1 MFRMAQSGGGGK
13 RRKKEANPLPPRGVA
28 DLTEM
33 EWQEVVNE
41 VETSG
46 ALMTDV
52 ALLRNINYLALVKY
66 VARLMCLIRS
76 LSRR

>member
-1 MFRMAQSGGGGK
+1 M
-13 RRKKEANPLPPRGVA
+13 A

-41 VETSG
+41 VETSS

-52 ALLRNINYLALVKY
+52 ALLRNINYLALTKY
-66 VARLMCLIRS
+66 VARLMCIILI